1 MVQLGH
7 VLRRSIES
15 LDTGG
20 HGERRLGGLASSL
33 PCPRPGDRQMEV
45 AAHRPSVPARAMGA
59 HHDVAG
65 SRPRPWC
72 DGGVAVRGARVR
84 PSSPRAGRPTR
95 HVAPGPCRTA
105 RAGRTRPAAK
115 EARLAGIRKRS
126 KLSLE
131 TVERRRLQLWGIAF
145 VVMACLALGITL
157 LGSDAAGPSTLTR
170 LPGVRYGEPLMI
182 VGLFA
187 YLVEKEAH
195 LRRLSLLLIAERVS
209 VEREQGRLAELLE
222 VDRVNTALA
231 SDMEYE
237 VTRSLGAVI
246 ERLRT
251 VRERR
256 AIASPLDAT
265 LASV

>member
-1 MVQLGH
+1 MHL
-7 VLRRSIES
+7 S
-15 LDTGG
+15 
-20 HGERRLGGLASSL
+20 
-33 PCPRPGDRQMEV
+33 P
-45 AAHRPSVPARAMGA
+45 AAR
-59 HHDVAG
+59 
-65 SRPRPWC
+65 
-72 DGGVAVRGARVR
+72 
-84 PSSPRAGRPTR
+84 
-95 HVAPGPCRTA
+95 RTA
-105 RAGRTRPAAK
+105 TDERITPAAK

-265 LASV
+265 LASVELELQTTCQTVEQIVADHRAALDLLLRGEPSAASDDVTSRHSAVAAIPREA